1 MCNVIIMYIAN
12 LFLYSYH
19 LELCAELPFP
29 HQLDYNIQS
38 SAAIHNAYKN
48 APAAGPVLIG
58 IGHQLV
64 NIRDD
69 DVDEIKTHVSSVLP
83 GVDARIVM
91 EYSVLIASA
100 LLVSFSYR
108 RSGYFHR

>member
-1 MCNVIIMYIAN
+1 MIP
-12 LFLYSYH
+12 FL
-19 LELCAELPFP
+19 

-38 SAAIHNAYKN
+38 SAAIHNAYEV
-48 APAAGPVLIG
+48 APAAGPVVIG

-69 DVDEIKTHVSSVLP
+69 DLNEIKAHVSTVLP

-100 LLVSFSYR
+100 LLVSFPSIANYNLPCYATFIPLIFITPTSR
-108 RSGYFHR
+108 CACM